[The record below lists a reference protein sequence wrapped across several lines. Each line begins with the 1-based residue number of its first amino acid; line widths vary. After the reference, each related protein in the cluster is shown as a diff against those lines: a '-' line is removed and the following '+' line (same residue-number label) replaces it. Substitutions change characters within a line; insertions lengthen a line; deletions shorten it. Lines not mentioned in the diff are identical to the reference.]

1 MKTVVMMTMKTA
13 MMMTMKKKKMTPQ
26 DQVQEKSLMK
36 HSRSILIGHIQ
47 SGRTRH

>member
-13 MMMTMKKKKMTPQ
+13 MMMTMKKKMTPQ